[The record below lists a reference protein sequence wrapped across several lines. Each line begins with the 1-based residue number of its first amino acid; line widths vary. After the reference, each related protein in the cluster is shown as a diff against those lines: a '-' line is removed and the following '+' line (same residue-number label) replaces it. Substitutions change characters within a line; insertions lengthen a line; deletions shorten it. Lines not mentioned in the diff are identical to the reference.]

1 MKMNK
6 QIATT
11 TIFSILICISVG
23 MLIKNEF
30 ASFPAGIIS
39 WQVGLMMAGT
49 LATVIVSLLTYF
61 LVYRNKKSVG
71 RQKALM
77 FGSIYSFMVLATS
90 FGLNYLIYSAGI
102 FTNFYAITVINVAIP
117 IILAVAAG
125 LSKMP
130 TQR

>member
-1 MKMNK
+1 
-6 QIATT
+6 
-11 TIFSILICISVG
+11 

-39 WQVGLMMAGT
+39 WQVRLMMAGT